1 MKKQW
6 AFGGTGSCVKP
17 VTIILGFSV
26 SLTQH
31 QSKFLVVLAEI
42 IRHSDE
48 GKKKKK
54 KNTNLPQ
61 EK

>member
-42 IRHSDE
+42 IRHGDE
-48 GKKKKK
+48 GKKK
-54 KNTNLPQ
+54 
-61 EK
+61 EEY